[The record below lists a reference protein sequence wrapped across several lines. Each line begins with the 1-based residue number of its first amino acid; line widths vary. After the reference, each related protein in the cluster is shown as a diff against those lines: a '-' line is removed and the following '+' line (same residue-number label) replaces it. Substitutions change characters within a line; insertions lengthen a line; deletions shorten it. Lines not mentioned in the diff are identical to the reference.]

1 VIYKF
6 SLYIVLLCASFFIAS
21 CSSDSGG
28 GGTAKC
34 TTITEH
40 PGEPDLTGIPSF
52 SPTTVT
58 AGQLVTISVP
68 LDADVANIHLVLE
81 SSYLQNTIY
90 VQDIVQQAVTPGV
103 QTWQY
108 VIDTT
113 GFTPGSYFADLD
125 LCTDP
130 NNCSNLSTGIGI
142 AYFNT
147 SISDPTPNYMRGKF
161 WDNGSI
167 NSYSN
172 YSDACIKI
180 PFVTIN

>member
-1 VIYKF
+1 MSYKLLIVSTLVCI
-6 SLYIVLLCASFFIAS
+6 SLFIAS
-21 CSSDSGG
+21 CAGDGG
-28 GGTAKC
+28 GGDSAKC
-34 TTITEH
+34 GTITEH

-52 SPTTVT
+52 SPSSVNV
-58 AGQLVTISVP
+58 GDMVTISVP

-81 SSYLQNTIY
+81 SSFLLNTIY
-90 VQDIVQQAVTPGV
+90 VEDIVQQAITPGV

-113 GFTPGSYFADLD
+113 GFTPGTYFADLD

-130 NNCSNLSTGIGI
+130 STCSSLSPGIGI

-147 SISDPTPNYMRGKF
+147 SISDPSPNYMRGKF
-161 WDNGSI
+161 WDNGSV

-180 PFVTIN
+180 PFVTVN